1 MNINRKVLIGAG
13 IAAGV
18 LAIIVLIV
26 VLTKDKTVVFQ
37 KDQIEN
43 EQIWTEFKE
52 TAAQK
57 KTCKVSIK
65 IGDNDKYERTLEYD
79 GNSYTYRVGN
89 KTVKNVFLIDVK
101 GKSDKSDKEQGY
113 IALAGHNFTFEEITK
128 VIYSSDSTDNM
139 PFYLIHCY

>member
-1 MNINRKVLIGAG
+1 MHSKGNP
-13 IAAGV
+13 
-18 LAIIVLIV
+18 
-26 VLTKDKTVVFQ
+26 KDKTVVFQ
-37 KDQIEN
+37 KDKIEN

-57 KTCKVSIK
+57 KACKVSIK

-79 GNSYTYRVGN
+79 GNSYTYNVG
-89 KTVKNVFLIDVK
+89 KKSVKNVFLIDVR

-128 VIYSSDSTDNM
+128 VITIKTSNRSRKRKAN
-139 PFYLIHCY
+139 IIIGRIK

>member
-43 EQIWTEFKE
+43 E
-52 TAAQK
+52 K
-57 KTCKVSIK
+57 K
-65 IGDNDKYERTLEYD
+65 
-79 GNSYTYRVGN
+79 
-89 KTVKNVFLIDVK
+89 
-101 GKSDKSDKEQGY
+101 
-113 IALAGHNFTFEEITK
+113 
-128 VIYSSDSTDNM
+128 
-139 PFYLIHCY
+139 